1 LIFFEDLL
9 LSQLMKAI
17 RFFLSLFTTFLL
29 SFSIA
34 QAQTS
39 AELQRQRERLDRE
52 IKQLS
57 ESLKN
62 TSSDKTLTLRQ
73 VNALTAQLRLRSQ
86 KIETINREIRLI
98 NGQIQENTKSIKELE
113 GQLAQLRKDYEQMV
127 LFAYRNRNA
136 YNKMMFIFASRD
148 FNQAFKRVKYLQQLN
163 ESRKVKAGEIAET
176 QKQIQE
182 KLEALQASREEQ
194 AMLLKEQQ
202 AERAEI
208 AKEQGEESRVLKAL
222 TQQETQFKQEISKR
236 QQELKRLTA
245 AIDLAIK
252 RELEEQRRIE
262 EEARKAAL
270 KAEAERTGKTVE
282 EVTAAA
288 TVTTPAKKTDAELLA
303 ATPEA
308 AKLSADFADNKGKL
322 PWPVKNGIVTLG
334 YGKHTA
340 GINVNQD
347 VEGIRIQTHQDMP
360 VTAVFDGE
368 VSVVIPMQGLGYVVL
383 VKHGKYFTLYGNMRS
398 LRVKKGDKV
407 KVGQQLGTAITDS
420 EGLTEVYFEV
430 IETTTRMNP
439 ELWLAK

>member
-1 LIFFEDLL
+1 
-9 LSQLMKAI
+9 MKAT
-17 RFFLSLFTTFLL
+17 RVFLSLFTTFLL
-29 SFSIA
+29 SLSIA
-34 QAQTS
+34 HAQTS

-148 FNQAFKRVKYLQQLN
+148 FNQAFMRVKYLQQLN
-163 ESRKVKAGEIAET
+163 GSRKVKAGEIAET

-182 KLEALQASREEQ
+182 KLAALTASREEQ

-270 KAEAERTGKTVE
+270 KAEAERTGKTIE

-288 TVTTPAKKTDAELLA
+288 ASTTQTKKTDAELLA

-308 AKLSADFADNKGKL
+308 AKLSAEFADNKGKL

-398 LRVKKGDKV
+398 LRVKKGEKV